1 MSLSTIICEIN
12 GIETEISIIDKEI
25 KYDISFTPHIS
36 FLKEGDRSGV
46 IVAKNILTKSWTE
59 LMKLEDRELYNH
71 CGLCTPAEYR
81 KQLIRCLI
89 ELWD

>member
-12 GIETEISIIDKEI
+12 GIETEISIIDNNTR
-25 KYDISFTPHIS
+25 YDISFTPHIS
-36 FLKEGDRSGV
+36 FLNEGDRSGV
-46 IVAKNILTKSWTE
+46 IVAKNILTKSWME

-71 CGLCTPAEYR
+71 CGLCTPSEYR